1 MIRQTAVSQDMRTLM
16 QSGWGHIK
24 NGTTTFEEV
33 MRFAELE
40 SEED

>member
-1 MIRQTAVSQDMRTLM
+1 M
-16 QSGWGHIK
+16 QSGWTHIK
-24 NGTTTFEEV
+24 NGTTTVEEV